1 MISKTKI
8 KTLEPCPLCGS
19 EVKARELYRGF
30 PPEENP
36 YDDKIWLFQARFKA
50 QCENC
55 FCTQD
60 VAQNFPVEDEKHGKA
75 AVKEFFLERE
85 QFWNR
90 RNKNDRLQDSPS
102 KMQ

>member
-8 KTLEPCPLCGS
+8 KALEPCPLCGS
-19 EVKARELYRGF
+19 EVKAREICRGF

-36 YDDKIWLFQARFKA
+36 YRHEINQWLFQARFEA
-50 QCENC
+50 YCENC

-60 VAQNFPVEDEKHGKA
+60 VAKEFLAENQEAGKA

-85 QFWNR
+85 EFWNR
-90 RNKNDRLQDSPS
+90 RNKNENQT
-102 KMQ
+102 